1 MLQIERFESLIGFSF
16 SDKALLQTALTHSS
30 YTLKNQS
37 IPNNERLEFLGDSVL
52 ELCMSEI
59 LYKRF
64 SNVDEGALTRARAKI
79 VRESTLYEIAK
90 RIGVGE
96 FLFMSPGEESTGGRD
111 KPSILSNALEAI
123 IGAIFLD
130 SNLDGAKDFITKF
143 FNIEEALV
151 NADNK
156 DYKTFLQ
163 EFVQEKH
170 MGEIRYEVVETT
182 GPVHKLEFTL
192 RVIIANKPYGTGKGN
207 SKLEAGQNAAKKTIE
222 MLKGAK

>member
-1 MLQIERFESLIGFSF
+1 MFQTEVFESLIGYSF

-37 IPNNERLEFLGDSVL
+37 TPNNERLEFLGDSVL
-52 ELCMSEI
+52 GLCMSEM

-64 SNVDEGALTRARAKI
+64 SDVDEGILTRARAKI

-96 FLFMSPGEESTGGRD
+96 FLLMSNGEESSGGRD

-130 SNLDGAKDFITKF
+130 SNLDNAKEFINKF

-163 EFVQEKH
+163 EYVQEKR

-192 RVIIANKPYGTGKGN
+192 RVSIANKPYSTGKGN
-207 SKLEAGQNAAKKTIE
+207 SKLEAGQNAAKETIE
-222 MLKGAK
+222 MLKNAK